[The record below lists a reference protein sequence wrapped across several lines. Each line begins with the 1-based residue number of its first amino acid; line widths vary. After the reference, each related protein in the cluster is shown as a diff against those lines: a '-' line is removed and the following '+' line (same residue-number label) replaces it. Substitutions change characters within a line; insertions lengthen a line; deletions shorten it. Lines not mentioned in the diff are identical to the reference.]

1 MGDSEQLRD
10 AAIAGVRWSSI
21 ARPATEVV
29 LFAAMIALTRLI
41 APAEFGRYAIALIA
55 QELAAVIASEGVG
68 AAIVQR
74 RECRRGHLQAGMALA
89 TLIGLALTG
98 ALLVLAA
105 TAVSA
110 IFGQRTAGFVGLMA
124 PLCLILGLGTVPVA
138 MLRRQMRFRRL
149 SEIELASAVVRV
161 AFAVALA
168 LSGLGGVS
176 LVLGSLAGG
185 IAITMVAWA
194 SAPPP
199 LPSLRWREA
208 SELLRYGLPAALA
221 GISWVGF
228 RNSDYAIVGARLG
241 ALQAGL
247 YFRAYTLAID
257 YQKKV
262 SVVMSQV
269 GFPLL
274 SQAHRG
280 DGVDRDVAAGLR
292 HQMVMLLTLTLFPA
306 LCLLAI
312 ASPLL
317 VPMLFG
323 PRWQAMVVPA
333 QILALGGAATLVID
347 AAGTTLMAA
356 GRTRAILAFGVAH
369 WLAYAGSV
377 LLVCSLGIVA
387 VAIAAAV
394 VHSVFTILA
403 YWLMQDGAGERPLRC
418 LWRDVAPATI
428 SCVGLALAALPVSL
442 ALAETRLPAIVQ
454 LAVVA
459 ATGATGYLLALRVC
473 FPATSHW
480 LLLMLE
486 RMLPERRGLRWAKQR
501 LALAA
506 TGARSAL

>member
-1 MGDSEQLRD
+1 MGDCEPEQLRD
-10 AAIAGVRWSSI
+10 AALAGVRWSSV
-21 ARPATEVV
+21 ARPATEAV

-74 RECRRGHLQAGMALA
+74 RECRREHLQAGIALA
-89 TLIGLALTG
+89 TLIGLALT
-98 ALLVLAA
+98 AMLLVLAA
-105 TAVSA
+105 IAISP
-110 IFGQRTAGFVGLMA
+110 IFGQRTAGFVALMA

-138 MLRRQMRFRRL
+138 LLRRQMRFRRL
-149 SEIELASAVVRV
+149 SEIELVSAIVRV

-168 LSGLGGVS
+168 LWGLGGAS

-185 IAITMVAWA
+185 VAITAIAWV

-199 LPSLRWREA
+199 LPALRPREA
-208 SELLRYGLPAALA
+208 RELMRYGLPAALA
-221 GISWVGF
+221 GVSWVGF

-274 SQAHRG
+274 ARAQG
-280 DGVDRDVAAGLR
+280 DHEGDRDAASGMR
-292 HQMVMLLTLTLFPA
+292 RQMVMLLTLTLFPA

-312 ASPLL
+312 SCPLL

-323 PRWQAMVVPA
+323 AQWDAMVVPA
-333 QILALGGAATLVID
+333 QIIALGGAATLVID

-394 VHSVFTILA
+394 VHSIFTILA
-403 YWLMQDGAGERPLRC
+403 YGLMQDKAGERPLAC
-418 LWRDVAPATI
+418 LWGDIAPATI
-428 SCVGLALAALPVSL
+428 CCLGLALAALPASF
-442 ALAETRLPAIVQ
+442 ALAETRLPAIAQ
-454 LAVVA
+454 LVLVTLFA
-459 ATGATGYLLALRVC
+459 AAGYLLALRLC
-473 FPATSHW
+473 FPAVAHW
-480 LLLMLE
+480 LLATIG
-486 RMLPERRGLRWAKQR
+486 RVLPERRLRR
-501 LALAA
+501 PA
-506 TGARSAL
+506 TARAEA